1 MHLGALTQRSARQA
15 GTVVSPS
22 EVIEATRELRT
33 HVAPADRL
41 ITRPFMVVT
50 LSALA
55 FFMYIGT
62 LLPLIPLYIEGPLG
76 GGEFSVGL
84 NVAVFA
90 AAAIAVRPFI
100 GHFAN
105 RYGRRVVMVCGAL
118 IAASGGLGISQID
131 AVLPL
136 LGFRMLTG
144 VGEAAMFVGAATLIA
159 DLSPR
164 DRRAEGAS
172 YFSVAVFTGLGL
184 GPVLGEVLLNDT
196 EFERTFI
203 VGAGFAVL
211 AAVIACFVPS
221 FVVSFDSETG
231 RTTGLV
237 DSSGRSG
244 FARFIHP
251 AAVLPGVVLAL
262 GVGGLT
268 TFFLFVPDYSREL
281 GMGSSGGLFL
291 LYAMMSLVIRIFGAT
306 LPERLGPRRMVT
318 VALLAFA
325 VGLVAVASID
335 AVWVLWFAAALVGIG
350 AAFNYPSL
358 NALTV
363 NRVNDSDR
371 ALAISSFT
379 MFFEIGSA
387 FSGLSIGLLGEF
399 VGKQSA
405 FYGGVAMVLAGLF
418 VLRRYVVP
426 AGSPDAGPAAQGTR
440 QVTRSYCASYAVPD
454 RLSATTTAPVRASDA
469 TPDVHTFISDKK
481 DAS

>member
-1 MHLGALTQRSARQA
+1 MRTNERAATKRAR
-15 GTVVSPS
+15 
-22 EVIEATRELRT
+22 RT
-33 HVAPADRL
+33 YVAPTDRL
-41 ITRPFMVVT
+41 ITAPFVVVT
-50 LSALA
+50 VSALA

-62 LLPLIPLYIEGPLG
+62 LLPLIPLFIEGPLG
-76 GGEFSVGL
+76 GGELGVGL

-90 AAAIAVRPFI
+90 VAAIVARPFI
-100 GHFAN
+100 GRLAD
-105 RYGRRVVMVCGAL
+105 RYGRRAVMVVGAI
-118 IAASGGLGISQID
+118 IAALGGLGMSQVGAI
-131 AVLPL
+131 APL

-172 YFSVAVFTGLGL
+172 YFSVAVFTGLGI
-184 GPVLGEVLLNDT
+184 GPVLGEAVLNDT
-196 EFERTFI
+196 NFERTF
-203 VGAGFAVL
+203 VMGGVFALVAAG
-211 AAVIACFVPS
+211 IACFVPA
-221 FVVSFDSETG
+221 FVVSPDAQTG
-231 RTTGLV
+231 RSVLPTAPPDRTGL
-237 DSSGRSG
+237 
-244 FARFIHP
+244 ARYVHP
-251 AAVLPGVVLAL
+251 AAVLPGIVLAL

-268 TFFLFVPDYSREL
+268 TFFLFVPEYSREL

-291 LYAMMSLVIRIFGAT
+291 VYALMSLLIRIFGAT

-325 VGLVAVASID
+325 VGLIAVAAVE
-335 AVWVLWFAAALVGIG
+335 AVWALWFAAALIGIG

-363 NRVNDSDR
+363 NRVGDDER

-387 FSGLSIGLLGEF
+387 FSGVTVGILGEI

-405 FYGGVAMVLAGLF
+405 FYGGVVMVLVGLF

-426 AGSPDAGPAAQGTR
+426 AGSPDAGPTVPGR
-440 QVTRSYCASYAVPD
+440 NPEVVPASGAP
-454 RLSATTTAPVRASDA
+454 ATSTTD
-469 TPDVHTFISDKK
+469 
-481 DAS
+481 

>member
-1 MHLGALTQRSARQA
+1 
-15 GTVVSPS
+15 VVSAS
-22 EVIEATRELRT
+22 EMTESRRGRRAY
-33 HVAPADRL
+33 VAPDDRL
-41 ITRPFMVVT
+41 ITRPFVVVT
-50 LSALA
+50 LSGLA

-62 LLPLIPLYIEGPLG
+62 LLPLIPLFIEGPLG

-90 AAAIAVRPFI
+90 VAAVASRPFI
-100 GHFAN
+100 GRLAN
-105 RYGRRVVMVCGAL
+105 RYGRRAVMIGGAL
-118 IAASGGLGISQID
+118 VAATGGFGISQVDSIP
-131 AVLPL
+131 AL
-136 LGFRMLTG
+136 LGFRLLTG

-172 YFSVAVFTGLGL
+172 YFSVAVFTGLGI
-184 GPVLGEVLLNDT
+184 GPVLGEALLDDT

-203 VGAGFAVL
+203 VGAAFAVL
-211 AAVIACFVPS
+211 AAAIACFAPA
-221 FVVSFDSETG
+221 FVVSPDADASGPADSPNRGVT
-231 RTTGLV
+231 
-237 DSSGRSG
+237 
-244 FARFIHP
+244 ARYIHP
-251 AAVLPGVVLAL
+251 AAVLPGIVLAL

-268 TFFLFVPDYSREL
+268 TFFLFVPEYSREL
-281 GMGSSGGLFL
+281 GLGSSGGLFL
-291 LYAMMSLVIRIFGAT
+291 VYALMSLVIRIFGAT

-325 VGLVAVASID
+325 IGLIAVAAID
-335 AVWVLWFAAALVGIG
+335 AVWALWFAAALIGIG

-363 NRVNDSDR
+363 NRVSDGDR

-387 FSGLSIGLLGEF
+387 FSGLTIGALGEV

-405 FYGGVAMVLAGLF
+405 FYGGVAMVLTGLF

-426 AGSPDAGPAAQGTR
+426 AGSPDAGPVVAR
-440 QVTRSYCASYAVPD
+440 RD
-454 RLSATTTAPVRASDA
+454 RASRVRQDSLSPSA
-469 TPDVHTFISDKK
+469 GD
-481 DAS
+481 